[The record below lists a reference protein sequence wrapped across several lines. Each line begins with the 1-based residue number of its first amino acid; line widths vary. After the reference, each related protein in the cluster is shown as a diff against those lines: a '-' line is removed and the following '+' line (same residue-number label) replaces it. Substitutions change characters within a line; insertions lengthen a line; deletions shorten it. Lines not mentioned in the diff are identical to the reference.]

1 MFSDSN
7 ENKELSAAFNAN
19 TVRNAVTMKDVAKK
33 AGVSQGTVSNVLN
46 GTKGVSVDK
55 IKKVEAAVKEL
66 GYEQNALA
74 RNLKA
79 TKSGNEI
86 YLILPNVRE
95 RAYEELYESVLR
107 RAEELNFNITC
118 FGCNEMQYRE
128 KAILNQAMNYNIDGI
143 LLVSCQP
150 ENDAPLKKL
159 MNSNKNIVCIYRD
172 ANKGNYNFVGIDIRK
187 ALIQNIKTQ
196 VASGASKIAMFTG
209 PNEYSFDAACIDA
222 YFNALFLAKIEIKNH
237 YLVTT
242 NYDKESA
249 MQQAIKL
256 LYSDDKPDVIYATS
270 EVLADGI
277 RKALE
282 LIALPGSKKPKLIQ
296 FTSRDWSRVVN
307 ADEEAIILPYGEMG
321 EKALDLLSAAIQGS
335 GIRKGEK
342 LVIPPQ
348 EQEKPALQITSLHRS
363 DKTVRVML
371 NNNFADSEVKYLCHD
386 FTRKTGIDVQVDLV
400 NYRDML
406 KGIKD
411 RNAEPKYDVFC
422 VDVPWI
428 KELVMEGYIQE
439 LDGYISSPDELRKK
453 FPGDIFDEY
462 SMFDGRICVLPFSFT
477 TQLLF
482 YRKDLFDMLK
492 NKRQYFEWYKKEL
505 ALPRTWEEYNMVAR
519 FFTRKYNPDSDTL
532 YGTSLAGKFPTG
544 ATSEYLPRAWSRGV
558 RLFNGESLLS
568 DKENCLAA
576 LVSYIECFDYAHPD
590 SSNRWWSDAAADFC
604 SGNAAMMVQYSD
616 QVSILSDRNI
626 SKVIGK
632 TGFDVIPGGVSLF
645 GGWSIGMNKNST
657 LKDEAFEFIKW
668 TMAEDMMITNAVM
681 GRIVPYTNV
690 QNSTELLG
698 MYPWH
703 RDTFKVFPN
712 ARKRLTP
719 NDANG
724 NCISENVLE
733 NIIGGALHDAITK
746 KCSAEDTIARISHE
760 IETIYRSK

>member
-1 MFSDSN
+1 MFSDQG
-7 ENKELSAAFNAN
+7 ENKEFNATISAN
-19 TVRNAVTMKDVAKK
+19 TVRNTVTMKDVAKK

-150 ENDAPLKKL
+150 ENDTQLKKL
-159 MNSNKNIVCIYRD
+159 INSNKNIVCIYRD
-172 ANKGNYNFVGIDIRK
+172 ASKGNYNFVGIDIRK
-187 ALIQNIKTQ
+187 ALMQNIKTQ
-196 VASGASKIAMFTG
+196 VASGARKIAMFTG
-209 PNEYSFDAACIDA
+209 PNEYSFDATCIDA

-237 YLVTT
+237 YLITT
-242 NYDKESA
+242 NYDRESA

-270 EVLADGI
+270 EILADGI

-321 EKALDLLSAAIQGS
+321 EKALALLIAAIQSS

-342 LVIPPQ
+342 LLIPPQ
-348 EQEKPALQITSLHRS
+348 EEEKPAMQISSSRRPG
-363 DKTVRVML
+363 KTIRVML

-386 FTRKTGIDVQVDLV
+386 FTRKTGIDVQVDLI

-411 RNAEPKYDVFC
+411 RSADPKYDVFC

-439 LDGYISSPDELRKK
+439 LDNYISSPDELRRK

-505 ALPRTWEEYNMVAR
+505 TLPRTWEEYNMVAR

-576 LVSYIECFDYAHPD
+576 LNNYIECFDYAHPD

-604 SGNAAMMVQYSD
+604 SGSAAMMVQYSD

-632 TGFDVIPGGVSLF
+632 IGFDVIPGGVSLF
-645 GGWSIGMNKNST
+645 GGWSIGMNKNSA

-719 NDANG
+719 NDASG

-746 KCSAEDTIARISHE
+746 KCSAEDTITRISHE
-760 IETIYRSK
+760 IEEIYLSK